1 MKPKLS
7 IQSSPWGAVQ
17 SEKLR
22 APGLVF
28 VSTASHGGF
37 SCSPD
42 RWAHLM
48 HEMPDFQSFAGP
60 EWLEEDCDA
69 LAVYVLWPDEF
80 EPCAVFHAVRFAFS
94 AQSWATAAGSMSRFL
109 ARGSDAAK
117 RARLIADEFRAS
129 VADHWE
135 TGSLCTCR
143 GGLSVT
149 MRHVTTR
156 EAREIIFPAYPAKQF
171 YTASE
176 LDGFKPALV
185 KGGAQ

>member
-1 MKPKLS
+1 MK
-7 IQSSPWGAVQ
+7 IRSSPWGAVQ
-17 SEKLR
+17 SQNLR

-48 HEMPDFQSFAGP
+48 REMPDFQSFAGP

-69 LAVYVLWPDEF
+69 FAVSVLWPDEF
-80 EPCAVFHAVRFAFS
+80 EPDAVYNAVTFAAC
-94 AQSWATAAGSMSRFL
+94 AQSWATAAGCISRFL

-117 RARLIADEFRAS
+117 RARVVADEFRAS
-129 VADHWE
+129 VADCWE
-135 TGSLCTCR
+135 AGSLCTCR
-143 GGLSVT
+143 GGWSVT

-156 EAREIIFPAYPAKQF
+156 EAREVVFPDYPSKQF
-171 YTASE
+171 FTLEE
-176 LDGFKPALV
+176 LEGFKPALV
-185 KGGAQ
+185 KGGEQ